1 MAVNAPL
8 CTWPIEAAPFEKKNF
23 TGAEVPRRASRIWY

>member
-1 MAVNAPL
+1 MALSAPL

-23 TGAEVPRRASRIWY
+23 TGRRSGR